1 MLMSAM
7 LRAWQIDG
15 NFWRKSQQMHR
26 IACLPD
32 KTQLSIGEEETILEA
47 SLRAG
52 IPHAH
57 ACGGRA
63 HCSTCRVWIL
73 EGLEHCSERSELER
87 AIAGPLRFGR
97 E

>member
-1 MLMSAM
+1 
-7 LRAWQIDG
+7 
-15 NFWRKSQQMHR
+15 MHR

-32 KTQLSIGEEETILEA
+32 KSQLSIGEEETILEA

-73 EGLEHCSERSELER
+73 EGLAHCSERSES
-87 AIAGPLRFGR
+87 GR
-97 E
+97 S